1 MISYLS
7 ILSAIS
13 AALCVSLGLF
23 TLRKNPGHTANIG
36 FTAGLLC
43 VALIEAGSFFVLLP
57 DAGASRTGMKAVLI
71 GQALLPAAWLLFT
84 SVFGRGNYKDLS
96 HNQLYLILGMA
107 AVSAVFTILL
117 LMASMTDAFFLPPS
131 IFTENS
137 LVFRL
142 GPAGKYLYIFL
153 IIGIVVNLV
162 QLENTLRSS
171 TGSKRWAIKYM
182 IFGVGSILAFFIYLS
197 TQSLLFSEINAQL
210 LPIRSA
216 VVIIST
222 SMMAVFIAKHR
233 LLDVDIFVSRYF
245 VYNSVT
251 VLAVGLYLIAVGLV
265 THGIRY
271 FELPYGSFFSTV
283 FVFISM
289 LSLLI
294 LLSAAALRR
303 KAQLFINRHFY
314 KHKYEF
320 RDKWMETVE
329 KITPQRSIKEVSD
342 TFIEIISETMFP
354 SAIHLWVFDPVSKT
368 FAHSGK
374 GAAPAEIEKLASTS
388 PFLATVQER
397 LTPFSAEEVKGGP
410 AHELFSRTG
419 TVICSPLVAGSE
431 VMGFVL
437 LGNDRAGT
445 RYIQDDN
452 ELLKAVSTQA
462 AVQIR
467 EIRLLE
473 ELTATKEMEAFS
485 KMSSF
490 IMHDLKNLTNS
501 LSLISQNARHNMDNP
516 EFQRD
521 TIKTIDGT
529 VSRMKNVIERLSN
542 LPRELELKK
551 QLMDAGELIEKS
563 LMKLALP
570 AEKDITLKKNL
581 MACPPVL
588 IDPEAFEMVILN
600 LILNAYEAIQD
611 SGEISLSA
619 FPDGGGVCLT
629 VSDNGRGM
637 TKEYMETS
645 LFKPFKSTK
654 KNGLGIGLYQCKT
667 IIEGLG
673 GQISVESSPD
683 TGSRFMLRLP
693 FALLPS
699 LRQFNSIF

>member
-1 MISYLS
+1 
-7 ILSAIS
+7 
-13 AALCVSLGLF
+13 
-23 TLRKNPGHTANIG
+23 
-36 FTAGLLC
+36 
-43 VALIEAGSFFVLLP
+43 
-57 DAGASRTGMKAVLI
+57 
-71 GQALLPAAWLLFT
+71 
-84 SVFGRGNYKDLS
+84 
-96 HNQLYLILGMA
+96 
-107 AVSAVFTILL
+107 
-117 LMASMTDAFFLPPS
+117 
-131 IFTENS
+131 
-137 LVFRL
+137 
-142 GPAGKYLYIFL
+142 
-153 IIGIVVNLV
+153 
-162 QLENTLRSS
+162 
-171 TGSKRWAIKYM
+171 
-182 IFGVGSILAFFIYLS
+182 
-197 TQSLLFSEINAQL
+197 
-210 LPIRSA
+210 
-216 VVIIST
+216 
-222 SMMAVFIAKHR
+222 
-233 LLDVDIFVSRYF
+233 
-245 VYNSVT
+245 
-251 VLAVGLYLIAVGLV
+251 
-265 THGIRY
+265 
-271 FELPYGSFFSTV
+271 
-283 FVFISM
+283 
-289 LSLLI
+289 
-294 LLSAAALRR
+294 
-303 KAQLFINRHFY
+303 
-314 KHKYEF
+314 
-320 RDKWMETVE
+320 
-329 KITPQRSIKEVSD
+329 
-342 TFIEIISETMFP
+342 
-354 SAIHLWVFDPVSKT
+354 
-368 FAHSGK
+368 
-374 GAAPAEIEKLASTS
+374 
-388 PFLATVQER
+388 
-397 LTPFSAEEVKGGP
+397 
-410 AHELFSRTG
+410 
-419 TVICSPLVAGSE
+419 
-431 VMGFVL
+431 
-437 LGNDRAGT
+437 
-445 RYIQDDN
+445 
-452 ELLKAVSTQA
+452 
-462 AVQIR
+462 
-467 EIRLLE
+467 
-473 ELTATKEMEAFS
+473 MEAFS